1 MSKDLTVL
9 YYIHVILL
17 CLVAIILWGL
27 ALSYSPHLDGV
38 SIYSITSSLPM
49 NNIPNTLPIFRH
61 VNRTENAFIAE
72 ASMMPY
78 CVFPAVYNE
87 LADIPKASIAAYL
100 QATQKASAYEAG
112 VIYSAWENINFD
124 TWDNPFKIVGQPATQ
139 YNMPYNLPYDGLEEG
154 KSLNPQYF
162 SPVCRCINSVL
173 DLYKQ
178 RKGTYD
184 STIESLKACMA
195 TRHIIRQ
202 QKLVG
207 DDNLMN
213 SDLKSRKYFSRHA
226 LLFNLCIAVVFT
238 MFYNRINFDS
248 NDPSTVHFYKKQ
260 WTKFLPLALF
270 FLVAFFSQMF
280 SIASSVSAENCMQ
293 FSGLVYAPA
302 SVIFIFVETL
312 WSFVAKTNDVRRQT
326 YLHPYSF
333 YVILVNLFTIALVEN
348 GVFTLEVIIT
358 FVFLSNIIALAY
370 AATIFTAHGKLWKLR
385 NVEAEDNGSRLS
397 HGELIGYILILFLVG
412 LSCVFHYIPLHP
424 INTELNYLWMLPM
437 VFVFFCF
444 TQIVVLEHLMGEEN
458 DTVEPGKTSTL
469 KFTNSVHLLNLGHT
483 AIIALVILYY
493 AAQLHYTWYGDMSF
507 TQTGGKLDRR
517 LNFELAE
524 LLDAP
529 SYNNLADAPGEYFR
543 ST

>member
-1 MSKDLTVL
+1 M
-9 YYIHVILL
+9 L
-17 CLVAIILWGL
+17 CLIACILWGL

-38 SIYSITSSLPM
+38 SIYSITSSLPV
-49 NNIPNTLPIFRH
+49 NDIPNAFPNIRNM
-61 VNRTENAFIAE
+61 NRTKNAFIAE

-78 CVFPAVYNE
+78 CVFPSVYNE
-87 LADIPKASIAAYL
+87 LSDRPKQAITNYL
-100 QATQKASAYEAG
+100 LYEQMAG
-112 VIYSAWENINFD
+112 QDEANAIYSAWSNINFD
-124 TWDNPFKIVGQPATQ
+124 TWDNPFKITGQPDTQ
-139 YNMPYNLPYDGLEEG
+139 YNMPYNLPYDGLEQG

-173 DLYKQ
+173 DIYSQ

-184 STIESLKACMA
+184 NTVESLKACMA

-207 DDNLMN
+207 DDSLSN
-213 SDLKSRKYFSRHA
+213 SDLKTRKYISRHA
-226 LLFNLCIAVVFT
+226 LLFNLCIAVLFT
-238 MFYNRINFDS
+238 TFYNMIDFDCS
-248 NDPSTVHFYKKQ
+248 ESYIHFFTKQ
-260 WTKFLPLALF
+260 MAKFLPLALF
-270 FLVAFFSQMF
+270 FIIASCSQLFS
-280 SIASSVSAENCMQ
+280 AGSSVSALNSMQ
-293 FSGLVYAPA
+293 FSSLVYLPA
-302 SVIFIFVETL
+302 AVIFIFVEVL
-312 WSFVAKTNDVRRQT
+312 WSFVAKEKDVRRQT

-348 GVFTLEVIIT
+348 GVFTLEVILT
-358 FVFLSNIIALAY
+358 FVFLSNILALAY
-370 AATIFTAHGKLWKLR
+370 AATIFTAHGKLWQVR
-385 NVEAEDNGSRLS
+385 SEAGEWNGELS
-397 HGELIGYILILFLVG
+397 HGELTGYILILFLVG

-444 TQIVVLEHLMGEEN
+444 TQIVVLEHLMGEDRE
-458 DTVEPGKTSTL
+458 TVEPGKTSAL

-524 LLDAP
+524 LLDVP
-529 SYNNLADAPGEYFR
+529 SYNNPVGAPGEYLR